1 MKNVRY
7 IQPNIKPSK
16 YIENSMTSSDIN
28 IEKYQKKVVRYIRML
43 QTERDIAEQRY
54 IDNNVCCG
62 YVLPYNGICDVC
74 GKHHKIVR

>member
-1 MKNVRY
+1 MKTIRY

-28 IEKYQKKVVRYIRML
+28 IEKHQKKVVRYIRML
-43 QTERDIAEQRY
+43 QTERDIVEQRY

>member
-1 MKNVRY
+1 MRTIRY
-7 IQPNIKPSK
+7 IQPTIKPSR
-16 YIENSMTSSDIN
+16 YIENSMTELDKD
-28 IEKYQKKVVRYIRML
+28 IEKHQKKVVRYIRML
-43 QTERDIAEQRY
+43 ETKRDIAEQRY

>member
-7 IQPNIKPSK
+7 IQPDIKPSK

-28 IEKYQKKVVRYIRML
+28 IEKHQKKVVRYIRML

>member
-7 IQPNIKPSK
+7 IQPDIKPSK

-28 IEKYQKKVVRYIRML
+28 IEKHQKKVVRYIRML
-43 QTERDIAEQRY
+43 ETERDIAEQRY

>member
-1 MKNVRY
+1 MKTIRY

-28 IEKYQKKVVRYIRML
+28 IEKHQKKVVRYIRML
-43 QTERDIAEQRY
+43 QTEKDIVEQRY

>member
-1 MKNVRY
+1 MKVIRY
-7 IQPNIKPSK
+7 IQPSIKPSK
-16 YIENSMTSSDIN
+16 YIENSIIGTDRD
-28 IEKYQKKVVRYIRML
+28 IEKHQKKVVRYIQML

-54 IDNNVCCG
+54 VDNNVCCG